1 MCGGA
6 FASMLVVL
14 IGEVQKYFLNKKD
27 AENFLFSHVG
37 YIYGQLRII
46 KTHIQMRLDN
56 PNEIVPAE
64 LLSMPLNYLKNEIS
78 LISNLD
84 YYGFLKSN
92 KSTKEYQNFCN
103 IGLQNLANLVSA
115 SNYLSI
121 AVLKDQMN
129 NLKLYGV
136 GGTITSG
143 SFYTGQT
150 LRKFDSLIDPLTDEI
165 DIFLQRLDENC
176 AHRFMWETR
185 RDAIL
190 KNWDQTPYHGFD
202 KFIKREGDPQ

>member
-1 MCGGA
+1 
-6 FASMLVVL
+6 
-14 IGEVQKYFLNKKD
+14 
-27 AENFLFSHVG
+27 
-37 YIYGQLRII
+37 
-46 KTHIQMRLDN
+46 MRLDN

-136 GGTITSG
+136 EGTITSA
-143 SFYTGQT
+143 SVYTGQT

>member
-1 MCGGA
+1 MTVCCPSWWAEKLRYDISHIKTFVKGEQNEGSSKGDSIYPAYVYFLCGDYLPGHSQYWNCFFNLSVPWLSNNFVLTVCGGA

-92 KSTKEYQNFCN
+92 KLTKEYQNFYN
-103 IGLQNLANLVSA
+103 IGL
-115 SNYLSI
+115 
-121 AVLKDQMN
+121 
-129 NLKLYGV
+129 
-136 GGTITSG
+136 
-143 SFYTGQT
+143 
-150 LRKFDSLIDPLTDEI
+150 
-165 DIFLQRLDENC
+165 
-176 AHRFMWETR
+176 
-185 RDAIL
+185 
-190 KNWDQTPYHGFD
+190 
-202 KFIKREGDPQ
+202 

>member
-1 MCGGA
+1 MTLA
-6 FASMLVVL
+6 
-14 IGEVQKYFLNKKD
+14 
-27 AENFLFSHVG
+27 
-37 YIYGQLRII
+37 
-46 KTHIQMRLDN
+46 
-56 PNEIVPAE
+56 
-64 LLSMPLNYLKNEIS
+64 IS
-78 LISNLD
+78 
-84 YYGFLKSN
+84 
-92 KSTKEYQNFCN
+92 
-103 IGLQNLANLVSA
+103 
-115 SNYLSI
+115 
-121 AVLKDQMN
+121 N

-136 GGTITSG
+136 EGTITSG

>member
-1 MCGGA
+1 
-6 FASMLVVL
+6 
-14 IGEVQKYFLNKKD
+14 
-27 AENFLFSHVG
+27 
-37 YIYGQLRII
+37 
-46 KTHIQMRLDN
+46 MRLDN

-92 KSTKEYQNFCN
+92 KLTEEYKNFCN
-103 IGLQNLANLVSA
+103 IGLQNLANLVNA

-136 GGTITSG
+136 EGTITSG
-143 SFYTGQT
+143 SFCTGQT
-150 LRKFDSLIDPLTDEI
+150 LRKFDSLIDPLESV
-165 DIFLQRLDENC
+165 
-176 AHRFMWETR
+176 
-185 RDAIL
+185 L
-190 KNWDQTPYHGFD
+190 KPS
-202 KFIKREGDPQ
+202 K

>member
-1 MCGGA
+1 
-6 FASMLVVL
+6 
-14 IGEVQKYFLNKKD
+14 
-27 AENFLFSHVG
+27 
-37 YIYGQLRII
+37 
-46 KTHIQMRLDN
+46 MRLDN

-92 KSTKEYQNFCN
+92 KSTKEYQNFYN
-103 IGLQNLANLVSA
+103 IGLQNLVNLVSA

-136 GGTITSG
+136 EGTITSG

>member
-1 MCGGA
+1 
-6 FASMLVVL
+6 MLVVL

-56 PNEIVPAE
+56 PNGIVPAE

-136 GGTITSG
+136 EGTITSA

-165 DIFLQRLDENC
+165 DIFYNVLMRTAPTGLCGRLAEMQ
-176 AHRFMWETR
+176 F
-185 RDAIL
+185 
-190 KNWDQTPYHGFD
+190 
-202 KFIKREGDPQ
+202 

>member
-1 MCGGA
+1 
-6 FASMLVVL
+6 
-14 IGEVQKYFLNKKD
+14 
-27 AENFLFSHVG
+27 
-37 YIYGQLRII
+37 
-46 KTHIQMRLDN
+46 MRLDN

-136 GGTITSG
+136 EGTITSG

-176 AHRFMWETR
+176 AHRFMWETC